1 MFFPLYPDNIL
12 TGPYHV
18 SLALPGPISS
28 ISKSI
33 GLTSSTALLFP
44 NVEYLEKFIDG
55 DIGIGDSIIKSM
67 LTDNYNSKITS
78 SNEGVFKSFSKSNKI
93 ELDDISKYKKDDKF
107 VMPKSEIK
115 IPSEF
120 DTVGLKSIEKTTL
133 KSIFETQKPYIE
145 IAKLII
151 ENLANIEDI
160 IARVMPL
167 VSISPLSCKSEKPI
181 INSGSDKRPKAMG
194 FNSGDE
200 IKKSLSKINSISNK
214 GGKTKVDKNGKAIKP
229 EEKQE
234 SINQNSNYSET
245 IGQWEIIST
254 VYSTGEF
261 DPNIEYNYQYIDLPK
276 EETKNDEDYNLNLDN
291 SDIYKKYKPKN
302 IVLGI
307 FDSDG
312 KPLNPRDKIKSYSN
326 NGQITNTNFSKADWL
341 VNSPKWKFRSNSYT
355 WPVFGDPFYIWEKG
369 LQTKENKTNPNP
381 DDGWV
386 IKKYKQ
392 NEKNR
397 ITGNDAIPGDPI
409 ITKFEQL
416 EQNTIKSYF
425 TDLIK
430 IDLENSD
437 LEKTEKDEVYNQVI
451 TQLDIN
457 GYLENLFLYGQSKS
471 SFYKKLNVPG
481 LSNDKNPFPVLL
493 KKTFKPFKIKSED
506 AAKDPILRKYNTS
519 IGEEPGIIW
528 IDPETDYLLK
538 IIRVDPTTRIKYLTQ
553 QGEPEIETNIKSF
566 VKNIN
571 EFRLSDDDRFNIDV
585 ERNVNGVFN
594 NFFSA
599 NNVESYTLE
608 NWNFIDN
615 DGILSQFGQTNQA
628 PILNNNI
635 QYKVTIWSNKPGL
648 KYRNLSY
655 FAWKESNDFVEII
668 KQGDDWLY
676 NKFTFDTSSTDT
688 NLNTLVSLLDQS
700 ILIDLYQSFTTN
712 PNSEYSFTVE
722 EIIDGIVENVEIVV
736 KIKDLFSK
744 KVNTSLN
751 GLIKLEDNSLIEVLN
766 GKIVKWFYMTPS
778 ELGYSNGD
786 FSNSNL
792 SQNGVKRVH
801 SIRVETIGSGNT
813 SPTQNVTNSNIPQFQ
828 IRIEDP
834 SIPGGKIIDPSKI
847 LNTNLRGGDKFV
859 DGKYGHGST
868 TDPQE
873 IGIIERFMLTELDT
887 ESYYIIEGVL
897 PDDEIQNSDQN
908 VSEDDRWYRVFH
920 AIGAIKPFIRVLV
933 NIFSKLIPNIVNLIK
948 LFKNPTSFITDI
960 ISEKIGESVGFLSKD
975 SIKTFERGLE
985 EQKNIESISDTE
997 EKKKRVNSL
1006 KELFK
1011 NSKLSNYVFVSDE
1024 GKLISILDGAST
1036 IPFGV
1041 FGLNLPFGMKLN
1053 LSDEKK
1059 PMSLIFPK
1067 DLRFNKIKNIQNL
1080 LKPELPSN
1088 TTTNIFS
1095 DIADANSKKLEVDL
1109 KQPNLSNSRNQNE
1122 SDLTQIKFYDGSSI
1136 QIPINS
1142 LDQFVLDNKTKYNFI
1157 FLEEEIEKE
1166 LIEVDKLLDSG
1177 TKEDLSLAS
1186 DKLTNLSKNKPNDPL
1201 IEERKEKLNSLK
1213 EALDSNEQPML
1224 KLILGIVTLP
1234 VKIIAG
1240 ILEWLIDFFKSLT
1253 NPVILPKKI
1262 AELLSFKWIMN
1273 FFTPKGIL
1281 EMAGIKFNPD
1291 KIPEWVGSV
1300 KAKGPNKPEN
1310 IMPKSLKLPP
1320 DIKIKGF
1327 NPKSIKTDGYLL
1339 GEEKIDLSEFL
1350 NVSFMMQLPKI
1361 KAFQHRQNP
1370 TAPKNILTGL
1380 FCLIEKL
1387 INGIIDF
1394 VWSTLGIEA
1403 IIKPPHIKLC
1413 SKKDNSED
1421 SDSDSKNQT
1430 PNDGDADNNS
1440 KILSGE
1446 DADLS
1451 KFVYEVKLPNGEFKE
1466 FLNREELD
1474 KFIENNSDINYDFN
1488 F

>member
-1 MFFPLYPDNIL
+1 MSFPLYPDNIL

-67 LTDNYNSKITS
+67 LINNFNSPTSAKDENVFKNFSKI
-78 SNEGVFKSFSKSNKI
+78 NKI
-93 ELDDISKYKKDDKF
+93 ELDDIGKYKKDDKF
-107 VMPKSEIK
+107 VMPQSEIK

-120 DTVGLKSIEKTTL
+120 DTIGLKSIEKATL

-167 VSISPLSCKSEKPI
+167 VSINPLDCKSEKPI
-181 INSGSDKRPKAMG
+181 INSGSGKRPKAMG

-214 GGKTKVDKNGKAIKP
+214 GGKTKVDKNGKVIKP

-234 SINQNSNYSET
+234 PLTQDNYSQT
-245 IGQWEIIST
+245 IGQWEIVST
-254 VYSTGEF
+254 VYSTGDF
-261 DPNIEYNYQYIDLPK
+261 DPNVEYNYQYIDLSK
-276 EETKNDEDYNLNLDN
+276 EETKEDEDYNLNLDN
-291 SDIYKKYKPKN
+291 SDIYQKYKPKT

-307 FDSDG
+307 FDSTG

-326 NGQITNTNFSKADWL
+326 NGQISNTNFSKADWL
-341 VNSPKWKFRSNSYT
+341 VNSPKWKFRSNSYI

-369 LQTKENKTNPNP
+369 LQTRESKTNPNP

-409 ITKFEQL
+409 ITKFEQV

-437 LEKTEKDEVYNQVI
+437 LEADEKIKTYNEVI
-451 TQLDIN
+451 SQLDIN

-493 KKTFKPFKIKSED
+493 KKTFKPFKIKSEE

-538 IIRVDPTTRIKYLTQ
+538 IIRVDPTTRIKYSAQ

-594 NFFSA
+594 NLFSA
-599 NNVESYTLE
+599 NNVESYILE

-615 DGILSQFGQTNQA
+615 DGILSQFGQTNQS

-655 FAWKESNDFVEII
+655 FAWKESNDFVEVI

-700 ILIDLYQSFTTN
+700 RLIDLYQRFTSDS
-712 PNSEYSFTVE
+712 NSEYSFTSNNN
-722 EIIDGIVENVEIVV
+722 IIVV
-736 KIKDLFSK
+736 KLKDLFSK

-751 GLIKLEDNSLIEVLN
+751 GLIRLEDNSLVEVLN

-801 SIRVETIGSGNT
+801 SIRVETVGSGNT

-828 IRIEDP
+828 IRIEDTN
-834 SIPGGKIIDPSKI
+834 IPGGKIIDPSKI
-847 LNTNLRGGDKFV
+847 LNSNLRGVDKFV

-897 PDDEIQNSDQN
+897 PDDEKSLQSNNNQN

-920 AIGAIKPFIRVLV
+920 AVGAIKPFIKVLV
-933 NIFSKLIPNIVNLIK
+933 NIFSKLIPNIRNLIK
-948 LFKNPTSFITDI
+948 LFKQPTGFITDI
-960 ISEKIGESVGFLSKD
+960 ISNKLGESVSFLSKD
-975 SIKTFERGLE
+975 SLDTLKKGMELQENIDLIEDPKEKSRSIK
-985 EQKNIESISDTE
+985 
-997 EKKKRVNSL
+997 SL
-1006 KELFK
+1006 KDLFK
-1011 NSKLSNYVFVSDE
+1011 NSKLSNFIFVSDD
-1024 GKLISILDGAST
+1024 GQIVSLLDGAST
-1036 IPFGV
+1036 IPFGI
-1041 FGLNLPFGMKLN
+1041 FGINLPFGMN
-1053 LSDEKK
+1053 LDLFNDKS
-1059 PMSLIFPK
+1059 PISLILPK
-1067 DLRFNKIKNIQNL
+1067 DLRLKKVKNLQDF
-1080 LKPELPSN
+1080 LKPD
-1088 TTTNIFS
+1088 
-1095 DIADANSKKLEVDL
+1095 DIKEGDNKQRKIDD
-1109 KQPNLSNSRNQNE
+1109 KQPDLNFNNQNKPNT
-1122 SDLTQIKFYDGSSI
+1122 SQVKFQDGSSVN
-1136 QIPINS
+1136 IPSNS
-1142 LDQFVLDNKTKYNFI
+1142 LDQFLLDNKTKYNFI
-1157 FLEEEIEKE
+1157 FIEEEKLKE
-1166 LIEVDKLLDSG
+1166 LKQIDILIDTG
-1177 TKEDLSLAS
+1177 TDVELSIAS
-1186 DKLTNLSKNKPNDPL
+1186 DKLTNLRKSDPNNPL
-1201 IEERKEKLNSLK
+1201 IGERISRLESVKKDLK
-1213 EALDSNEQPML
+1213 SNEQPLL

-1234 VKIIAG
+1234 VKIIGG
-1240 ILEWLIDFFKSLT
+1240 ILEWLINFFKGLS
-1253 NPVILPKKI
+1253 NPTTLPSKV

-1281 EMAGIKFNPD
+1281 EMAGVKFNPD
-1291 KIPEWVGSV
+1291 KIPEWSGLV
-1300 KAKGPNKPEN
+1300 KAKGTSKSIPT
-1310 IMPKSLKLPP
+1310 SLKLPA
-1320 DIKIKGF
+1320 DITLKGF
-1327 NPKSIKTDGYLL
+1327 NPNTIKSAGYLL
-1339 GEEKIDLSEFL
+1339 NDKDLIDLSEFL
-1350 NVSFMMQLPKI
+1350 NVSFMSSLPKI
-1361 KAFQHRQNP
+1361 SGLQHRQNP
-1370 TAPKNILTGL
+1370 TAPLNIFNSFL
-1380 FCLIEKL
+1380 CLIEKL

-1413 SKKDNSED
+1413 SKKDKSSIE
-1421 SDSDSKNQT
+1421 DSKNST
-1430 PNDGDADNNS
+1430 IGSDPLNSSNILNGDS
-1440 KILSGE
+1440 
-1446 DADLS
+1446 ADLS
-1451 KFVYEVKLPNGEFKE
+1451 GFIYEVSLPNGEIKK

-1474 KFIENNSDINYDFN
+1474 KFIENNTDVNYDFN